1 MDNDTKKFLIVALI
15 IAFICYAY
23 IDSRQRRDTK
33 QQVIGAVR
41 QFCSTRGGIAQEL
54 TEDIEH
60 DYGHFT
66 FICKDESTAMG
77 FYKYPDQISFLDA
90 NGDHIEF

>member
-1 MDNDTKKFLIVALI
+1 MDHDTKKFLIVALI
-15 IAFICYAY
+15 IGFICYAY
-23 IDSRQRRDTK
+23 IDSRQRRDAK

-54 TEDIEH
+54 TDDIEH
-60 DYGHFT
+60 DRGLFT

-77 FYKYPDQISFLDA
+77 SYKYPDQISFLDV
-90 NGDHIEF
+90 NGNHIK